1 MLSLI
6 EFFLFV
12 EAVVA
17 EKYFVMVSVSPD
29 GTVEALLPSF
39 FTTSACSSYEI
50 VEC

>member
-6 EFFLFV
+6 EFFLFD

-17 EKYFVMVSVSPD
+17 EKYLVMVSVSPD
-29 GTVEALLPSF
+29 GPVEALLPSF
-39 FTTSACSSYEI
+39 FTASACSSYEK